1 MTITTYLLCFAAAFL
16 GMVFHVTAVK
26 IPGVKKSASV
36 ANMQFTYSG
45 FFQDELAAI
54 LANVCVILI
63 WVVILDELIKYKPDI
78 LPYIIG
84 ISVLI
89 GFSGSS
95 LLLAVL
101 GKAQAKI
108 NSIVN
113 VKTDISDQ
121 VEPPE
126 PPLPKV

>member
-26 IPGVKKSASV
+26 IPGVKKSAAV

-121 VEPPE
+121 VEPPQ

>member
-1 MTITTYLLCFAAAFL
+1 MTTLTYLLCFLAAFL

-26 IPGVKKSASV
+26 IPGVKKSANV
-36 ANMQFTYSG
+36 ANMKFSYSA
-45 FFQDELAAI
+45 FFEDELAAL
-54 LANVCVILI
+54 LANLCVIFI
-63 WVVILDELIKYKPDI
+63 WLLVLGEAVAYKPFI

-95 LLLAVL
+95 LLLALL
-101 GKAQAKI
+101 GKAQNKI
-108 NSIVN
+108 NDIVN

-121 VEPPE
+121 VQPPSDSSKQ
-126 PPLPKV
+126 L